1 MLMSSMVTTKVAPA
15 TSATSSAMNTG
26 PAKKERLLRSSPS
39 PESASF
45 AGRLAPSRS
54 TSAASSFEL
63 SSAVSMA

>member
-1 MLMSSMVTTKVAPA
+1 
-15 TSATSSAMNTG
+15 MNTG
-26 PAKKERLLRSSPS
+26 PAKKERLRPSS